1 MVRAS
6 ASVWCRLNF
15 CRGALH
21 LDWTTCGPTVQ
32 VFLGASGAGVMK
44 GNTTEGPV
52 IVKFWC
58 GLVGEWRQAV
68 EHKPVP
74 LECKD
79 EVELNMECPKKGGLH
94 GHRRCNHR
102 FLDVRM
108 LQYFSPPPTLL
119 GSRGSSARHARCS

>member
-1 MVRAS
+1 
-6 ASVWCRLNF
+6 
-15 CRGALH
+15 
-21 LDWTTCGPTVQ
+21 
-32 VFLGASGAGVMK
+32 MK

-58 GLVGEWRQAV
+58 GLVGEWRQAM

-79 EVELNMECPKKGGLH
+79 EVDMNMECPKKGGLH

-102 FLDVRM
+102 FLDV
-108 LQYFSPPPTLL
+108 
-119 GSRGSSARHARCS
+119 